1 MVVWAGRD
9 QRWKQLNSVDK
20 LELRGAAGGVE
31 LDAGGG
37 QSQVGQDLSD
47 HHWVFDAGDDAT
59 AALAFGTDQNV
70 DAEDAA
76 HEFGPEQVSA
86 SAFAAIVGGFVPHGH
101 CQGVGGLADDF
112 GSESGG
118 GGEDAVVAD
127 EVCSWWRHEGGEAGD
142 EV

>member
-1 MVVWAGRD
+1 M
-9 QRWKQLNSVDK
+9 
-20 LELRGAAGGVE
+20 
-31 LDAGGG
+31 DAGGG

-47 HHWVFDAGDDAT
+47 HHGILDAGDDAA
-59 AALAFGTDQNV
+59 AALALGAGQDV

-86 SAFAAIVGGFVPHGH
+86 SAFAAIVGGFVTHGH

-118 GGEDAVVAD
+118 GGGDA
-127 EVCSWWRHEGGEAGD
+127 SEGDPREFPQGR
-142 EV
+142 V

>member
-1 MVVWAGRD
+1 M
-9 QRWKQLNSVDK
+9 
-20 LELRGAAGGVE
+20 
-31 LDAGGG
+31 DAGGG
-37 QSQVGQDLSD
+37 QSQVGQNLLN
-47 HHWVFDAGDDAT
+47 HHGIVDAGDDAA

-86 SAFAAIVGGFVPHGH
+86 SAFAAIVGSLVPHGH
-101 CQGVGGLADDF
+101 CQSVGGLADDF

-127 EVCSWWRHEGGEAGD
+127 EVGPWRRQEGD
-142 EV
+142 EVQGGEGERGGAVAPWALQGARPSKSSDTVIYLGV

>member
-1 MVVWAGRD
+1 M
-9 QRWKQLNSVDK
+9 
-20 LELRGAAGGVE
+20 
-31 LDAGGG
+31 DAGGG

-86 SAFAAIVGGFVPHGH
+86 SKSSDTVI
-101 CQGVGGLADDF
+101 
-112 GSESGG
+112 
-118 GGEDAVVAD
+118 
-127 EVCSWWRHEGGEAGD
+127 WN
-142 EV
+142 